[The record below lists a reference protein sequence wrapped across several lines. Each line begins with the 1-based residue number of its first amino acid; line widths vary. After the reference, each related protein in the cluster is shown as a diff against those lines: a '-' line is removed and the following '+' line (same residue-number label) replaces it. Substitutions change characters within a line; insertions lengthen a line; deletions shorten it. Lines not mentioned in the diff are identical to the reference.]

1 MMAANPTTSGSD
13 LRVADLM
20 TIDPI
25 TVEMEATIEVAEELM
40 RRHRVTGLPV
50 VDHAGRLTGVIS
62 QTDILYLDVP
72 AVRALIRNRERGV
85 RVHEVMSAPPVTI
98 DAGASIQDAAIR
110 MHTEHIHRL
119 VAVDEHG
126 RPVGVI
132 SAMDFVTLAAEG

>member
-1 MMAANPTTSGSD
+1 MMAADPTTSGSD

-50 VDHAGRLTGVIS
+50 VDQAGRLTGVIS